1 MKIHT
6 HRDIKIGSQAL
17 EFAKLRYKITDLWP
31 QRLFSPTQVN
41 EAVKAEL
48 LAHADKLRKVH
59 PIKPYASQNLA
70 IQFEQA
76 IANPASGIEFIEDW
90 LAAVSRAGG
99 RAQALDTSELYRL
112 WPERHASEDKGK
124 RVKEVAAALVRT
136 VDEHRAPQCWQLFH
150 QAFDSRDAAH
160 SVELLD
166 NFVSAVSASRRRP
179 KAQTDSKGKQI
190 HPIALGA
197 VQASGSGVSGK
208 VPVADKTVG
217 APHAVLNARQ

>member
-1 MKIHT
+1 MSELL
-6 HRDIKIGSQAL
+6 RVSPQAL
-17 EFAKLRYKITDLWP
+17 EFSKLRYKITELWP

-41 EAVKAEL
+41 ETLKAEL
-48 LAHADKLRKVH
+48 LALANKLRKVH

-70 IQFEQA
+70 IRFEQA

-99 RAQALDTSELYRL
+99 RVQALDTSELYRL
-112 WPERHASEDKGK
+112 WPERHASEDNGK

-160 SVELLD
+160 SVELLE
-166 NFVSAVSASRRRP
+166 NFVYAVSRLKRRP
-179 KAQTDSKGKQI
+179 QGQKLDKRGKQI
-190 HPIALGA
+190 APAALGA
-197 VQASGSGVSGK
+197 IKASGSGVSGK
-208 VPVADKTVG
+208 VPVKDTGPFA
-217 APHAVLNARQ
+217 AHAVLNADK